1 MTPEY
6 ASGVH
11 TRRKQSRDR
20 VLFPVENPALTV
32 DGNTPCGTGDP
43 RHATHRV
50 ERRLFHRDCV
60 ADPGGTKTRAGT

>member
-6 ASGVH
+6 ASGIH

-20 VLFPVENPALTV
+20 ALFPVENSALTV
-32 DGNTPCGTGDP
+32 NGNTACGTGDP

-50 ERRLFHRDCV
+50 
-60 ADPGGTKTRAGT
+60 

>member
-32 DGNTPCGTGDP
+32 DGNTPCGAGDS

-50 ERRLFHRDCV
+50 
-60 ADPGGTKTRAGT
+60 